1 MGGDASGI
9 DAGVF
14 GFFVLMA
21 LFVAGGLLGWSMLR
35 HVRKVPPTFDPPP
48 PRGGTAGDEEPPT
61 ARTPE
66 R

>member
-9 DAGVF
+9 DAGLF
-14 GFFVLMA
+14 GFLVLMA

-35 HVRKVPPTFDPPP
+35 HVRKVPPTFDPPG
-48 PRGGTAGDEEPPT
+48 RGGADRDEEPP
-61 ARTPE
+61 AAEVPE